1 MPWGILVPELEIEP
15 LPPTWE
21 AQSLTTGLPEK
32 SFHFHI
38 FYTYNRSVT
47 ICRMVRFV
55 VCLFCFLLSK
65 NICQDDHKEKLEAEG
80 RHQFEGIGDSLGA
93 RWGVNWPVSVPGKE
107 AGTHHLSVT
116 LSAHSSHGFKVGRSV
131 RVCVCVCVC
140 VICSVASNS
149 ATPWTVAH

>member
-1 MPWGILVPELEIEP
+1 MGLWDGVGEAHRPSAVVPNRKGQPSIVHILFVLAMPWGILVPELEIEP

-21 AQSLTTGLPEK
+21 AQSLTTALPEK

-38 FYTYNRSVT
+38 FYTHNRSVT

-93 RWGVNWPVSVPGKE
+93 R
-107 AGTHHLSVT
+107 
-116 LSAHSSHGFKVGRSV
+116 
-131 RVCVCVCVC
+131 
-140 VICSVASNS
+140 
-149 ATPWTVAH
+149 

>member
-1 MPWGILVPELEIEP
+1 MGGSSELGAFPSGKCGAKPASPPELEIEP

-93 RWGVNWPVSVPGKE
+93 R
-107 AGTHHLSVT
+107 
-116 LSAHSSHGFKVGRSV
+116 
-131 RVCVCVCVC
+131 
-140 VICSVASNS
+140 
-149 ATPWTVAH
+149 